1 MLTAMALRGHP
12 LLSCVVIR
20 EKTSGETVASGG
32 RSRQKRK
39 RKGARADELPG
50 AARRI
55 PKTGKRL

>member
-20 EKTSGETVASGG
+20 ETSGETVASGG